1 MSLIQAILIALLG
14 YLTYQ
19 HSVFGASPFMWY
31 CVGRPLVSS
40 FFIGLIL
47 GDVTTAITLGVYVQ
61 LVFIGLV
68 TPGGSI
74 VPDMNL
80 ATFVAVPLGVVT
92 GLDSGTTV
100 ALAVTVSAIGQIMA
114 TPCFAATLIPV
125 NYQKKLVADGKLDA
139 ACHVPQWGNLIKF
152 AFRFIPTFACL
163 YWGQNAVNA
172 VMAASPQW
180 LIDIMTIFGNPMS
193 LVGFAILM
201 KLLVKK
207 TSDLIYFTVGFAM
220 VGVFGVDMITVLI
233 FAILFALLEFK
244 ISRATRK
251 GANA

>member
-14 YLTYQ
+14 YLTHQ
-19 HSVFGASPFMWY
+19 HTVFGASPFMWY
-31 CVGRPLVSS
+31 CLGRPLVSS
-40 FFIGLIL
+40 FLIGIIL

-74 VPDMNL
+74 TPDMNL
-80 ATFVAVPLGVVT
+80 ATYIAVPLGVVT

-100 ALAVTVSAIGQIMA
+100 ALAVTVSAVGQIMS
-114 TPCFAATLIPV
+114 TPCFAVTLLPV
-125 NYQKKLVADGKLDA
+125 NYQKKLVEEGKLAA
-139 ACHVPQWGNLIKF
+139 ACKVPLWGNIVKF
-152 AFRFIPTFACL
+152 VFRFVPTFICL
-163 YWGQNAVNA
+163 YWGQGAVSTIVA
-172 VMAASPQW
+172 MSPQW

-220 VGVFGVDMITVLI
+220 VGALGLDMITVLI
-233 FAILFALLEFK
+233 FGILFALIEFK
-244 ISRATRK
+244 ISRARK
-251 GANA
+251 GAQA